1 MNTPAPYLFLRLIC
15 IFAVNIT
22 LLVTLS
28 WGQAN
33 NQASSGAIILLKSKG
48 LVQVLDPSGN
58 QVAGPLN
65 PGTVLAEGFSVKTGF
80 AGEVSVLFSNGTV
93 ATIEPRTQITIE
105 SFLQKPFDA
114 ANRKVSDLQGEPS
127 SSQLKIN
134 LASGDLVV
142 KTKKLNRASSFT
154 IITPVGTAGIRGT
167 EFQMGLDAGGGAKLD
182 VSSSVVEFTPPGGA
196 TVAIGKGE
204 GLNVSPTGSLSQR
217 PINPAISANITS
229 KNSAATNIASRVPL
243 ATVNQAKTKAS
254 ALITNFNN
262 GSLKGSGN
270 SKQTK
275 DKDDQDSED
284 NKPGQSQEEKKDSRS
299 SAIQKSALNLRSISG
314 TEVSKGR
321 FEYERKIE
329 ELLAKNDENT
339 GNDLAGGDNPGS
351 PPTSGPGTSPPDS
364 NPGSPPSGEEP
375 DVNPGDPPS
384 GEEPDVGLPQDKVDQ
399 IKAQVDKVSY
409 SFNQDTSELIFKYL
423 DSDGNELES
432 ASLAITNSTN
442 AAIAQMFNPWENNA
456 DKDLDILGVQVF
468 MEELV
473 VNPNKY
479 SNNINDAL
487 HDAISLA
494 RIFLTEINLQNVLPA
509 ANVWNAQRLIGEFT
523 SNPYAFEF
531 GQLLIRYN
539 AFGQSNDPTI
549 SNIGNQILDTLGG
562 RNNLSDSAYLNDL
575 LSKSIQPGA
584 TFNGKTLNGDLLGTR
599 TAKISAEE
607 EKLLKINVQNI
618 NGVIGSDVTI
628 QPPSG
633 STQAVMDV
641 SPYLS
646 KASASGD
653 KKVFAIAAVK
663 DLHIDGDVR
672 FVNSNHSED
681 HALSLGAADDLTI
694 KAGSNIYNE
703 GSNLGIGAYDKL
715 ELVNVDID
723 TGGNLAIGSLDEL
736 HIKSTDPN
744 KETKLSTFS
753 VGRYS
758 DSDNLYLYADKLI
771 DIDKLSFAG
780 NMREIYME
788 AITINLKNIN
798 FPSQS
803 QVILRSELGQ
813 PTFGPDKK
821 LTGAVNFIEN
831 VSHGSRA
838 IDSMQDFNPTSSG
851 YDSSIMSGNSPAIK
865 IRKFPN

>member
-15 IFAVNIT
+15 IFAVNIN
-22 LLVTLS
+22 LLVTHS

-33 NQASSGAIILLKSKG
+33 NQATSGAVILLSSKG

-114 ANRKVSDLQGEPS
+114 ANRNVSDLLGEPS

-204 GLNVSPTGSLSQR
+204 GLNISPTGSLSQR
-217 PINPAISANITS
+217 PINPAISANINS
-229 KNSAATNIASRVPL
+229 KNSAATNVSARVPL

-254 ALITNFNN
+254 ALITSFNN
-262 GSLKGSGN
+262 GSSKGSRN
-270 SKQTK
+270 SSETK
-275 DKDDQDSED
+275 AKDNQDSE
-284 NKPGQSQEEKKDSRS
+284 NKKAGQSQEEKTDSRS

-329 ELLAKNDENT
+329 ELLAKNNENT
-339 GNDLAGGDNPGS
+339 GSDLTDGVNPGN
-351 PPTSGPGTSPPDS
+351 PPTEGPGTSPPDS
-364 NPGSPPSGEEP
+364 NPG
-375 DVNPGDPPS
+375 NPPS
-384 GEEPDVGLPQDKVDQ
+384 GEEPDVGLPADKVEE
-399 IKAQVDKVSY
+399 IKGQVESISY
-409 SFNQDTSELIFKYL
+409 SFNHNTNELIFKYL

-432 ASLAITNSTN
+432 ASLAINNSTN
-442 AAIAQMFNPWENNA
+442 AAIDQMFNPWENNA

-479 SNNINDAL
+479 NNNINDAL

-509 ANVWNAQRLIGEFT
+509 GNVWNAQRLIGQFT

-539 AFGQSNDPTI
+539 AFGESNDPTI
-549 SNIGNQILDTLGG
+549 TNIGNQILNTIGG
-562 RNNLSDSAYLNDL
+562 RNNLSDSNYLNDL

-584 TFNGKTLNGDLLGTR
+584 TFNGKTLNGELLGTR

-607 EKLLKINVQNI
+607 EKLLEVNVQNI
-618 NGVIGSDVTI
+618 NGIIGSGVTI

-633 STQAVMDV
+633 SNQAVIDV
-641 SPYLS
+641 SPYLT
-646 KASASGD
+646 KANSSGD

-681 HALSLGAADDLTI
+681 HALSIGAADDITI
-694 KAGSNIYNE
+694 KEGSRIYNE

-736 HIKSTDPN
+736 HIKSTNPY
-744 KETKLSTFS
+744 EESKLSSTFS

-771 DIDKLSFAG
+771 DIDGLRFSG

-788 AITINLKNIN
+788 AITIDLKNIN

-803 QVILRSELGQ
+803 EVMLRSELGQ
-813 PTFGPDKK
+813 PTFGPSNRVI
-821 LTGAVNFIEN
+821 GAVNFIEN

-851 YDSSIMSGNSPAIK
+851 YNSSIMSGNSPAIK

>member
-15 IFAVNIT
+15 IFAVNIN
-22 LLVTLS
+22 LLVTHS

-33 NQASSGAIILLKSKG
+33 NQATSGAVILLSSKG

-114 ANRKVSDLQGEPS
+114 ANRNVSDLLGEPS

-204 GLNVSPTGSLSQR
+204 GLNISPTGSLSQR
-217 PINPAISANITS
+217 PINPAISANINS
-229 KNSAATNIASRVPL
+229 KNSAATNVSARVPL

-254 ALITNFNN
+254 ALITSFNN
-262 GSLKGSGN
+262 GSSKGSRN
-270 SKQTK
+270 SSETK
-275 DKDDQDSED
+275 AKDNQDSE
-284 NKPGQSQEEKKDSRS
+284 NKKAGQSQEEKTDSRS

-329 ELLAKNDENT
+329 ELLAKNNGNT
-339 GNDLAGGDNPGS
+339 GSDLTDGVNPGN
-351 PPTSGPGTSPPDS
+351 PPTEGPGTSPPDS
-364 NPGSPPSGEEP
+364 NPG
-375 DVNPGDPPS
+375 NPPS
-384 GEEPDVGLPQDKVDQ
+384 GEEPDVGLPADKVEE
-399 IKAQVDKVSY
+399 IKGQVESISY
-409 SFNQDTSELIFKYL
+409 SFNHNTNELIFKYL

-432 ASLAITNSTN
+432 ASLAINNSTN
-442 AAIAQMFNPWENNA
+442 AAIDQMFNPWENNA

-479 SNNINDAL
+479 NNNINDAL

-509 ANVWNAQRLIGEFT
+509 GNVWNAQRLIGQFT

-539 AFGQSNDPTI
+539 AFGESNDPTI
-549 SNIGNQILDTLGG
+549 TNIGNQILNTIGG
-562 RNNLSDSAYLNDL
+562 RNNLSDSNYLNDL

-584 TFNGKTLNGDLLGTR
+584 TFNGKTLNGELLGTR

-607 EKLLKINVQNI
+607 EKLLEVNVQNI
-618 NGVIGSDVTI
+618 NGIIGSGVTI

-633 STQAVMDV
+633 SNQAVIDV
-641 SPYLS
+641 SPYLT
-646 KASASGD
+646 KANSSGD

-681 HALSLGAADDLTI
+681 HALSIGAADDITI
-694 KAGSNIYNE
+694 KEGSRIYNE

-736 HIKSTDPN
+736 HIKSTNPY
-744 KETKLSTFS
+744 EESKLSSTFS

-771 DIDKLSFAG
+771 DIDGLRFSG

-788 AITINLKNIN
+788 AITIDLKNIN

-803 QVILRSELGQ
+803 EVMLRSELGQ
-813 PTFGPDKK
+813 PTFGPSNRVI
-821 LTGAVNFIEN
+821 GAVNFIEN

-851 YDSSIMSGNSPAIK
+851 YNSSIMSGNSPAIK